1 MNIYVNKFIK
11 DTKRVFPMQDRYEYL
26 RYDMNENP
34 EGLPKSF
41 VDSIL
46 KEITPEFLAIYPEPD
61 SFVKKYADF
70 IKVNFD
76 SLLLFWKYA

>member
-46 KEITPEFLAIYPEPD
+46 KENVL
-61 SFVKKYADF
+61 
-70 IKVNFD
+70 
-76 SLLLFWKYA
+76 